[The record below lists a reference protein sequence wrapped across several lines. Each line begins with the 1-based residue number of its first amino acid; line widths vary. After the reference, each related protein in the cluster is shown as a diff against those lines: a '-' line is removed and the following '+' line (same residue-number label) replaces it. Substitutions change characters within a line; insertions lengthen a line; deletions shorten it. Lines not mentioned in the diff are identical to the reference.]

1 MTGNWIF
8 GASALVKNQGLGQS
22 ASFTI
27 VKRVGCGCG
36 VKFKITFS

>member
-1 MTGNWIF
+1 MIGNWIF
-8 GASALVKNQGLGQS
+8 GASALTKNQGLDRA